1 MLELGKSLEPLRD
14 IAGVQGSFVLS
25 KNGEIV
31 ARDLPAIFPEGAL
44 AEAAPRIQRLWDTLA
59 QLDEAGSDEADEK
72 AQCILRFGQYQV
84 YLREVLGGKL
94 AILAENSVN
103 PPALRMAANL
113 VVRQVNGDIRRAR
126 DEQARVASAPPPKK
140 PEPEAE
146 PAPPSRSFVYRGRR
160 YDV

>member
-1 MLELGKSLEPLRD
+1 
-14 IAGVQGSFVLS
+14 
-25 KNGEIV
+25 
-31 ARDLPAIFPEGAL
+31 
-44 AEAAPRIQRLWDTLA
+44 
-59 QLDEAGSDEADEK
+59 
-72 AQCILRFGQYQV
+72 V